1 MAALLTSVIDN
12 NKKVSEYIL
21 TCRSM
26 GIELLPPDINQGEAG
41 FSVSGGSIRYAL
53 TAIKGVGRPVIDSI
67 VEERRARG
75 NFTTLKDFITRMA
88 DTELNKRVIESFI
101 KAGALDGLNGNRR
114 QFMSVYVQLL
124 DHVTKDKKNN
134 LAGQIS
140 LFDIAGEE
148 QKDEF
153 DLRMPNVN
161 EYPKEMKLAFEK
173 EVLGIYISGHP
184 MEEYQELWRQNVTHN
199 SNDFALDEETGV
211 TRVGDQT
218 RAVVG
223 GMIAAKTVK
232 YTKND
237 QMMAFVTL
245 EDLVGSVEVVVFPRD
260 YDRYGALL
268 TEDSKVFIRG
278 RASVEEDKDGKLIC
292 EEVLSFEDVSAGK
305 TWNAG
310 RYRNGGN
317 NRNRQPSVNG
327 GNSGIGA
334 NGGNRGNSASST
346 AGKMPAGI
354 WIQFP
359 DMAGYESRRQE
370 LLNAL
375 ADSHG
380 DVDVVIY
387 LRGTKEIKL
396 LPPNLR
402 VAGDETLLQKLSAI
416 FGEENVRRKNF

>member
-1 MAALLTSVIDN
+1 
-12 NKKVSEYIL
+12 
-21 TCRSM
+21 
-26 GIELLPPDINQGEAG
+26 
-41 FSVSGGSIRYAL
+41 
-53 TAIKGVGRPVIDSI
+53 
-67 VEERRARG
+67 
-75 NFTTLKDFITRMA
+75 
-88 DTELNKRVIESFI
+88 
-101 KAGALDGLNGNRR
+101 
-114 QFMSVYVQLL
+114 
-124 DHVTKDKKNN
+124 
-134 LAGQIS
+134 
-140 LFDIAGEE
+140 
-148 QKDEF
+148 
-153 DLRMPNVN
+153 
-161 EYPKEMKLAFEK
+161 
-173 EVLGIYISGHP
+173 
-184 MEEYQELWRQNVTHN
+184 MEEYQELWQQNVTHN
-199 SNDFALDEETGV
+199 SNDFALDEEAGV

-245 EDLVGSVEVVVFPRD
+245 EDLVGSVEVVVFPKD

-317 NRNRQPSVNG
+317 NRNRQPSGNGGNNGNG
-327 GNSGIGA
+327 GNSTS
-334 NGGNRGNSASST
+334 RT

-387 LRGTKEIKL
+387 LRSTKEIKL

-402 VAGDETLLQKLSAI
+402 VAGDEALLQKLSAI
-416 FGEENVRRKNF
+416 FGEENVRCKNFW